1 MIKVTKVTVDGS
13 ELIKTLQTL
22 TSDEE
27 FMTEVQSEFR
37 DIVDPYVPYDT
48 GYLSQDSVR
57 IDATGVTYTAEY
69 AEKQYYG
76 VDFHHNTET
85 HPLATAFW
93 DEVAMETQYEILQAK
108 IVELI
113 GKRINDGQK

>member
-37 DIVDPYVPYDT
+37 DI
-48 GYLSQDSVR
+48 
-57 IDATGVTYTAEY
+57 
-69 AEKQYYG
+69 
-76 VDFHHNTET
+76 
-85 HPLATAFW
+85 
-93 DEVAMETQYEILQAK
+93 ILQKFENKFEK
-108 IVELI
+108 I
-113 GKRINDGQK
+113 